1 MTERKATTRLKE
13 LQAEKEIL
21 LLRREEAAIA
31 LIQEQD
37 RRSQAFEDCWDSS
50 DPYTSRVNPGIS
62 TTANDLFQHSF
73 GFHTARPGSRR
84 HGDYPPFYRTEMEHW
99 GIVDAARLLEG
110 LCSTASNVLDVLSQF
125 AIFTGFEYK
134 VTLKKSQQKPR
145 KKPPADPENE
155 GQPAEPVEP
164 EPEDPLVIAAQE
176 ILDKFMLINNWYSW
190 ECEIF
195 RRSRRDGEAFLYLE
209 PDEVSGLFLLRSVE
223 PEQVKEPQDTGSVLS
238 QLGANS
244 SMSWKYGILTPKQ
257 DTSRAD
263 GYWVVSNYSEGQNQG
278 EFIPAEE
285 MIHVKTEWVDR
296 QAKRGVSDFFSTAN
310 DIHSTR
316 KLLRNLRE
324 SAAVQAAI
332 AWVREH
338 PEGMTPSR
346 PAPVVDARGTT
357 QSGQTVPTSR
367 YDGPVMLDV
376 SAGMKYIGGPIG
388 SSQQNSLIDV
398 LQAAL
403 RAIGARWQIPEALV
417 SGDSSNANLASA
429 LVAEAPFVRALQA
442 RQWHYKVAYE
452 NVMRRV
458 LEYAAA
464 TGQLGAA
471 ADTVLDKIEVNA
483 EAPPVIPRK
492 LAEETERNDI
502 LHAARIL
509 SKQTWSARE
518 DLDHE
523 AEQKLLEEDPPE
535 PPEAMLGGDPEA
547 IGQEPGKVSPEPE
560 GERI

>member
-1 MTERKATTRLKE
+1 MTERKAVTRLKE

-21 LLRREEAAIA
+21 LLKREEAALA
-31 LIQEQD
+31 LMQQQD
-37 RRSQAFEDCWDSS
+37 AKAQAFEDSWDSS
-50 DPYTSRVNPGIS
+50 DPFTSRVNPGIS
-62 TTANDLFQHSF
+62 TTPNDLFQHSF

-99 GIVDAARLLEG
+99 GIIDAARLLEG
-110 LCSTASNVLDVLSQF
+110 LCATASNVLDVLSQF
-125 AIFTGFEYK
+125 AIFTGFEYA
-134 VTLKKSQQKPR
+134 VTGKDDSNDAL
-145 KKPPADPENE
+145 
-155 GQPAEPVEP
+155 AEE
-164 EPEDPLVIAAQE
+164 AQE
-176 ILDKFMLINNWYSW
+176 ILDKFMVANRWYEW

-195 RRSRRDGEAFLYLE
+195 RRSRRDGECFLYME
-209 PDEVSGLFLLRSVE
+209 PDEASGGILLRSVE
-223 PEQVKEPQDTGSVLS
+223 PEQIKEPQDRASILS
-238 QLGANS
+238 QLGAGPG
-244 SMSWKYGILTPKQ
+244 MSWKYGILTPKQ
-257 DTSRAD
+257 DTSRPE

-278 EFIPAEE
+278 EFVPAEE
-285 MIHVKTEWVDR
+285 MIHIKTEWVDR
-296 QAKRGVSDFFSTAN
+296 MAKRGVSDFFSTAN

-346 PAPVVDARGTT
+346 PTAVVDARGQT
-357 QSGQTVPTSR
+357 QSGQTVPASR

-376 SAGMKYIGGPIG
+376 SAGMKYTGGPIG
-388 SSQQNSLIDV
+388 SSAQNSLIEV

-429 LVAEAPFVRALQA
+429 LVAEAPFVRALET
-442 RQWHYKVAYE
+442 RQWHYKLQYE
-452 NVMRRV
+452 EIMRRV
-458 LEYAAA
+458 IEHAAT

-471 ADTVLDKIEVNA
+471 SDTVMDKIQITA

-502 LHAARIL
+502 LHGARIL

-535 PPEAMLGGDPEA
+535 TPEAMLGLGGEEAGEDGREPE
-547 IGQEPGKVSPEPE
+547 KVSPKPE